1 MRTVLMLTSLRVVT
15 WCSVILLAVLSL
27 LPAQD
32 VARTAL
38 PARLEHFLAYAGA
51 TVVAMASYRTTSRG
65 ATQVIGGFWVYA
77 GTLEYLQHFCQG
89 RHPSIADFAASALG
103 ALCGGLA
110 VALLRFRPSGL
121 RG

>member
-1 MRTVLMLTSLRVVT
+1 MRTVLMLTSLRVVA

-32 VARTAL
+32 IARTAL
-38 PARLEHFLAYAGA
+38 PAGLEHFLAYAGA
-51 TVVAMASYRTTSRG
+51 TVVAMASYGTSCS

-77 GTLEYLQHFCQG
+77 GILEYFQYFCQG
-89 RHPSIADFAASALG
+89 RHPSIADFAASAIG

-110 VALLRFRPSGL
+110 VALRRFRHSGL